1 MFQYA
6 NKTHIHDQINTSIN
20 ITKIQQI
27 NEHKLQT
34 STKTETTYPIDQ
46 NNIKS
51 TLFNSN
57 EHIISSNKANQST
70 LAGLY

>member
-1 MFQYA
+1 MFQCA
-6 NKTHIHDQINTSIN
+6 NKTQIHDQINTNIN

-34 STKTETTYPIDQ
+34 STKTETTYPTDQ

-51 TLFNSN
+51 TLINSN
-57 EHIISSNKANQST
+57 EHRISSKQANQST